1 MNTASSSDLELG
13 GQAQA
18 GPGRGRG
25 PGKGGAWEVGVVVT
39 EGGRGWGQGVEP
51 TQAG

>member
-13 GQAQA
+13 GSLRP

-25 PGKGGAWEVGVVVT
+25 PGRGGGI
-39 EGGRGWGQGVEP
+39 GRGQGWAGCGQGVEP